1 MWRHCYHCSVSW
13 SCIILL
19 TWRALVSPRRRL
31 PLLHLALLPSLAT
44 MSGKRQKT
52 TDAGSAAAVSA
63 AAVSSLPPSPRLD
76 YNLGPDAINR
86 VLASIEQRF
95 GADLAAIVDGSR
107 LHDGVPSTFASTY
120 GALDAAFAEAAVV
133 SAQCTLPSLVSMDPE
148 ARKASAAAK
157 KRLQKMFDAAMARQ
171 DLYAAMQTFTPPSR
185 PGPGLSFSLTSQE
198 ERLRSILDADF
209 ERRGAQVTDAARR
222 EELTRIGTLVTELGG
237 GIESNINEDTTTIAL
252 TAAELEGVP
261 SSALDAFPRGSAVGG
276 GAGAGGGEEH
286 YIVGMKA
293 PTRLPVMRFA
303 KDQATRFVSRGRVGW
318 GHGKR

>member
-1 MWRHCYHCSVSW
+1 
-13 SCIILL
+13 
-19 TWRALVSPRRRL
+19 
-31 PLLHLALLPSLAT
+31 

-52 TDAGSAAAVSA
+52 TDAGSAAASA

-107 LHDGVPSTFASTY
+107 LHDGVLSTFASTY

-171 DLYAAMQTFTPPSR
+171 DLYAAMQTFTPPP
-185 PGPGLSFSLTSQE
+185 PGPPADLSFSLTSQE

-209 ERRGAQVTDAARR
+209 ERRGAQVTDAGRR

-252 TAAELEGVP
+252 TPAELEGVP
-261 SSALDAFPRGSAVGG
+261 RSALDAFPRGSAVGG
-276 GAGAGGGEEH
+276 GAVAGGGEEH

-303 KDQATRFVSRGRVGW
+303 KDQATRFVEG
-318 GHGKR
+318 